1 MGTFGVNTSDR
12 AAREMM
18 KAFEEVMRGSTSCQP
33 SQQSAAQSN
42 GDVRLNVD
50 AVETDDAYTY
60 WADVPG
66 LEKSDLKVCY
76 CRCSACTST
85 CMASTS
91 GWRHTV
97 GMLNAAVVRG

>member
-1 MGTFGVNTSDR
+1 MGTFGVNTNDR

-18 KAFEEVMRGSTSCQP
+18 KAFEEVMRSSSSCQP
-33 SQQSAAQSN
+33 SQQSATQSS

-66 LEKSDLKVCY
+66 LEKSDVKVFLC
-76 CRCSACTST
+76 CGSACICLSFT
-85 CMASTS
+85 
-91 GWRHTV
+91 
-97 GMLNAAVVRG
+97 L